1 MNSSFEFPE
10 LAAPRPAEE
19 RLAAAEAEREAELEA
34 ARAAG
39 YEEGLAA
46 GRAEVRAA
54 AQALAGAAA
63 RLDEASA
70 AAAAAA
76 EPRAVELALRI
87 AEKVLGG
94 ELQARPELVL
104 DVVRGALRRLTE
116 PLPATLL
123 VNPED
128 AELVRASIDEFSIEH
143 GGDLSVREERRV
155 ERGGCVV
162 RTRAGEIDAQI
173 QAQLERAE
181 KVVAQGTG
189 AGRPGSWRGAK

>member
-10 LAAPRPAEE
+10 LAVPRPAAE
-19 RLAAAEAEREAELEA
+19 RLAAAEAEHEAELDA

-39 YEEGLAA
+39 YEEGLTA
-46 GRAEVRAA
+46 GRAEVSAA
-54 AQALAGAAA
+54 ARALASAAA
-63 RLDEASA
+63 RLDEVSA
-70 AAAAAA
+70 AAAGEA
-76 EPRAVELALRI
+76 EPVAVGLALRI

-94 ELQARPELVL
+94 ELEARPEVVL

-128 AELVRASIDEFSIEH
+128 AELVRGAIADFSVEH
-143 GGDLSVREERRV
+143 GGELSVREERRV

-162 RTRAGEIDAQI
+162 RTQAGEIDAQI
-173 QAQLERAE
+173 TAQLERVA
-181 KVVAQGTG
+181 KVVARGTE
-189 AGRPGSWRGAK
+189 AV

>member
-10 LAAPRPAEE
+10 LAVPRPVEE
-19 RLAAAEAEREAELEA
+19 RLAAAEAEHEAELGA
-34 ARAAG
+34 AQAAG

-46 GRAEVRAA
+46 GRAEVSAA
-54 AQALAGAAA
+54 ARALASAAA

-70 AAAAAA
+70 AAAEDA
-76 EPRAVELALRI
+76 EPVAVGLALQI

-94 ELQARPELVL
+94 ELEARPELVL

-123 VNPED
+123 VHPED
-128 AELVRASIDEFSIEH
+128 AELVRASIADLSVEH
-143 GGDLSVREERRV
+143 GGELTIREERRV
-155 ERGGCVV
+155 DRGGCVV

-173 QAQLERAE
+173 QVQLERAA
-181 KVVAQGTG
+181 KVVARGTG
-189 AGRPGSWRGAK
+189 TA

>member
-10 LAAPRPAEE
+10 LSVPRPAEE
-19 RLAAAEAEREAELEA
+19 QLAAAAAEREAELAA

-39 YEEGLAA
+39 YEEGLNA
-46 GRAEVRAA
+46 GRSEVSAA
-54 AQALAGAAA
+54 ASALASATRAMDEA
-63 RLDEASA
+63 RAASA
-70 AAAAAA
+70 AEI
-76 EPRAVELALRI
+76 EPVAVGLALKI

-94 ELQARPELVL
+94 ELEARPELVL

-128 AELVRASIDEFSIEH
+128 AELVRGAIADFGVE
-143 GGDLSVREERRV
+143 LSVREDRRV

-162 RTRAGEIDAQI
+162 RTQAGEIDAQI
-173 QAQLERAE
+173 TAQLERAA
-181 KVVAQGTG
+181 KIVVRQTDS
-189 AGRPGSWRGAK
+189 R

>member
-10 LAAPRPAEE
+10 LAVPRPAEE
-19 RLAAAEAEREAELEA
+19 RLAAAEAEREAELDA
-34 ARAAG
+34 ARAEG
-39 YEEGLAA
+39 YGEGLAA
-46 GRAEVRAA
+46 GRAEVSGAA
-54 AQALAGAAA
+54 RALAGAAA

-70 AAAAAA
+70 SAAADA
-76 EPRAVELALRI
+76 EPIAVELALRI

-94 ELQARPELVL
+94 ELEARPELVL

-128 AELVRASIDEFSIEH
+128 AELIRASIADLGVEY
-143 GGDLSVREERRV
+143 GGELSVREERRI

-162 RTRAGEIDAQI
+162 QTRAGELDAQI
-173 QAQLERAE
+173 AAQLERAA
-181 KVVAQGTG
+181 KVVAQA
-189 AGRPGSWRGAK
+189 AGSA

>member
-10 LAAPRPAEE
+10 LAVPRPVEE
-19 RLAAAEAEREAELEA
+19 RLAAAEVEHEAELDA
-34 ARAAG
+34 ARGAG

-46 GRAEVRAA
+46 GRAEVSAA
-54 AQALAGAAA
+54 VRALASAAA

-70 AAAAAA
+70 AAASDA
-76 EPRAVELALRI
+76 EPVAVELALRI

-94 ELQARPELVL
+94 ELEARPELVL

-128 AELVRASIDEFSIEH
+128 AELVRDSIDEFSIEH
-143 GGDLSVREERRV
+143 GSDLTVREERRV

-162 RTRAGEIDAQI
+162 RTQAGEIDAQI
-173 QAQLERAE
+173 TAQLERAA
-181 KVVAQGTG
+181 KVVSQGT
-189 AGRPGSWRGAK
+189 AAA